1 MLLVACVFA
10 SLVGSI
16 ELNAAKV
23 QASTSVQQSRVSGV
37 VSDKIGPV
45 TGAYVTVKGTTN
57 GAVTDADGK
66 FSLTGVKP
74 GDVLVVSYVGYAEQE
89 IQYTGQST
97 VNVVLDDTLLLDEVL
112 FVAYGTSKKSSFTG
126 SASVVKA
133 EQLEKI
139 SGTGFVE
146 ALQGMSAGVQ
156 IVNNEGNP
164 GGDSRIQIRGISAMS
179 GVTTPLYIV
188 DGMPYDGSLNTINPS
203 DIE

>member
-10 SLVGSI
+10 SLVGSV
-16 ELNAAKV
+16 ELSAAKV

-74 GDVLVVSYVGYAEQE
+74 GDVLVVSYVVYASQE

-97 VNVVLDDTLLLDEVL
+97 LNVVLDDTLLLDEVL

-133 EQLEKI
+133 EQ
-139 SGTGFVE
+139 
-146 ALQGMSAGVQ
+146 
-156 IVNNEGNP
+156 
-164 GGDSRIQIRGISAMS
+164 
-179 GVTTPLYIV
+179 
-188 DGMPYDGSLNTINPS
+188 PS
-203 DIE
+203 HR